1 MVYGALI
8 QSADIYDPF
17 PDADPPCVW
26 RTVELEDGVTEDGPW
41 FVQVLEHVIH
51 EDLAQEAA

>member
-1 MVYGALI
+1 M
-8 QSADIYDPF
+8 QSADRYDPY

-41 FVQVLEHVIH
+41 LVQVLEHVIH